1 MLVLDAPARAEA
13 KRKAVQIQREKDEL
27 VRRQEPQGAL
37 PNSAPKSGRKC
48 QNSWSPDANLEYWA
62 MTAGEVCPRRDT
74 MVISRAVLVTI
85 GCLVLLGGCMSNK
98 PPGSIKYVYA
108 SDVINELKDQLA
120 EVQARPLNKDVEVP
134 DGACGVKLPN
144 KTVVHVEVSFDTAD
158 VVLKTVATDTNT
170 GTAAAAKVPL
180 GTVLIGASAS
190 YTRTT
195 IRTQQ
200 VTYSLG
206 PDPYWKR
213 PPTESPFA
221 EAAPNRPFNPPAPG
235 ELTVHKAGAAPN
247 DQSKSSELGGIAE
260 AIFAAR
266 DQILAIDHGRKPCL
280 LPTKVKVEID
290 FQVQQ
295 KTDIKGDVAFL
306 VFADIGGEHIKQRE
320 SANSLIVTFTL
331 SGSSATLD

>member
-1 MLVLDAPARAEA
+1 
-13 KRKAVQIQREKDEL
+13 
-27 VRRQEPQGAL
+27 
-37 PNSAPKSGRKC
+37 
-48 QNSWSPDANLEYWA
+48 
-62 MTAGEVCPRRDT
+62 
-74 MVISRAVLVTI
+74 MVVSRAVSI
-85 GCLVLLGGCMSNK
+85 SMWCLLLLGGCISNK
-98 PPGSIKYVYA
+98 PSENIKYVYA

-134 DGACGVKLPN
+134 DGACGVKHGN

-190 YTRTT
+190 YTRTA

-206 PDPYWKR
+206 PDPNWKR

-221 EAAPNRPFNPPAPG
+221 ETTANRPFNPPADG
-235 ELTVHKAGAAPN
+235 ELAVHEAGAASGG
-247 DQSKSSELGGIAE
+247 QSKSPELGGIAE

-320 SANSLIVTFTL
+320 SANSLIVAFSL